1 MYIQTNFKVKLF
13 EKKQIKKK
21 SDGRLGPL
29 AHLIPCRLSLLVCYY
44 LTNQP
49 NSAHF
54 SRGHWRVRPKRAELV
69 NFPTLTTKITA
80 TKEISV

>member
-44 LTNQP
+44 L
-49 NSAHF
+49 
-54 SRGHWRVRPKRAELV
+54 
-69 NFPTLTTKITA
+69 
-80 TKEISV
+80 